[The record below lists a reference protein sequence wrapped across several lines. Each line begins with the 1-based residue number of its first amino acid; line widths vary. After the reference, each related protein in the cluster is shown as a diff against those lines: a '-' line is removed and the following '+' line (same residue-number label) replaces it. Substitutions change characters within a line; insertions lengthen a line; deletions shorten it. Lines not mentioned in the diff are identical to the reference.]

1 MSGIERNAMLG
12 HAGPFRVVGVRWAL
26 PLAAMPFK
34 HPPPSMPVEAATEA
48 ATASVA
54 LNALPV
60 LSSTALLM
68 VLVLRLVLR

>member
-1 MSGIERNAMLG
+1 MLG

-26 PLAAMPFK
+26 PLAAMPCK
-34 HPPPSMPVEAATEA
+34 HPPSMPVEAATEA